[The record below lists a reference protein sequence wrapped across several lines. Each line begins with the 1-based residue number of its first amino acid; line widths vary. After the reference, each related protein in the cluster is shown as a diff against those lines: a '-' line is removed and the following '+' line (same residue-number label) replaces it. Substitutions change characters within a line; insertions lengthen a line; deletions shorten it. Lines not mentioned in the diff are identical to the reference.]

1 MSKIFLTGFPGFL
14 GSELLPRILSPATN
28 QTALCLVQEKF
39 LGDAERRIEAL
50 VSEHPHLENRIELKT
65 GDITQPNLGLG
76 KSKKLQKSIAEIF
89 HLAAVYDL
97 SVERSLAMRVNVEG
111 TRHMLDFAAGCTA
124 LQRFQYVSTCY
135 VSGRYAGIFREQ
147 DLVKGQKFNNY
158 YEETK
163 YLAEVEVQKRM
174 IGGLPATIYR
184 PAIVV
189 GDSRTGATQKYDGPY
204 YVMRWL
210 LRQPFVAV
218 LPVVG
223 DPTTVRVNLVPSD
236 FVVKAIAELSGLE
249 TSLGKVY
256 QLADSNPLTVDELIS
271 ELGRSTG
278 RLIVRVPALWEAS
291 KLAIDHLPG
300 VYRLMQIPSS
310 AIDYFV
316 HPTHY
321 TCENTLADL
330 DGTGVE
336 LPSFLG
342 YLDRLVEFVKRGRG
356 GLGLGTADIPWPK
369 KVATEERGEVFE
381 ETR

>member
-1 MSKIFLTGFPGFL
+1 MSKIFLTGFPVFL
-14 GSELLPRILSPATN
+14 GSGLLPRILSPATDP
-28 QTALCLVQEKF
+28 TAVCLVQAKF
-39 LGDAERRIEAL
+39 LGDAERRVETL
-50 VSEHPHLENRIELKT
+50 TSEYPHLEGRIEVLV
-65 GDITQPNLGLG
+65 GDITQPHLGLG
-76 KSKKLQKSIAEIF
+76 KSKKLQKSITEIF

-97 SVERSLAMRVNVEG
+97 SVERNLAMRVNVEG

-124 LQRFQYVSTCY
+124 LERFQYVSTCY

-223 DPTTVRVNLVPSD
+223 DPTTVRVNLVPS
-236 FVVKAIAELSGLE
+236 
-249 TSLGKVY
+249 
-256 QLADSNPLTVDELIS
+256 
-271 ELGRSTG
+271 
-278 RLIVRVPALWEAS
+278 
-291 KLAIDHLPG
+291 
-300 VYRLMQIPSS
+300 
-310 AIDYFV
+310 
-316 HPTHY
+316 
-321 TCENTLADL
+321 
-330 DGTGVE
+330 
-336 LPSFLG
+336 
-342 YLDRLVEFVKRGRG
+342 
-356 GLGLGTADIPWPK
+356 PK
-369 KVATEERGEVFE
+369 KTPAAK
-381 ETR
+381 

>member
-14 GSELLPRILSPATN
+14 GSELLPRILSPATDE
-28 QTALCLVQEKF
+28 TAICLVQEKF
-39 LGDAERRIEAL
+39 SGDAERKVAAL
-50 VSEHPHLENRIELKT
+50 VSEFPHLENRIELLI
-65 GDITQPNLGLG
+65 GDITKPNLGLA
-76 KSKKLQKSIAEIF
+76 KAKKLHKSVIRIF

-97 SVERSLAMRVNVEG
+97 SVDRSVGMRVNVDG
-111 TRHMLDFAAGCTA
+111 TRHMLDFAADCVG
-124 LQRFQYVSTCY
+124 LERFQYVSTCY

-147 DLVKGQKFNNY
+147 DLIKGQKFNNY

-174 IGGLPATIYR
+174 LAGLPATIYR

-210 LRQPFVAV
+210 LRQPWVAV

-223 DPTTVRVNLVPSD
+223 DPTTVRVNLVPSN
-236 FVVKAIAELSGLE
+236 FVVDAIAELSGQE
-249 TSLGKVY
+249 SSRGKVY
-256 QLADSNPLTVDELIS
+256 QLADPNPLTVDELIR
-271 ELGRSTG
+271 ELGRATG
-278 RLIVRVPALWEAS
+278 RMVIRVPALWEAS
-291 KLAIDHLPG
+291 KMAIDHLPG

-321 TCENTLADL
+321 TCDNTVEDLA
-330 DGTGVE
+330 GTGVE

-342 YLDRLVEFVKRGRG
+342 YLDRLVQFVKEHPEIGS
-356 GLGLGTADIPWPK
+356 AAM
-369 KVATEERGEVFE
+369 V
-381 ETR
+381 

>member
-14 GSELLPRILSPATN
+14 GSGLLPRILSPATD
-28 QTALCLVQEKF
+28 QTAVCLVQEKF
-39 LGDAERRIEAL
+39 MGDAERRVGAL
-50 VSEHPHLENRIELKT
+50 ASEHPHLEGRIELKA

-111 TRHMLDFAAGCTA
+111 TGHMLDFAAGCTA
-124 LQRFQYVSTCY
+124 LERFQYVSTCY

-236 FVVKAIAELSGLE
+236 FVVKAIAELSVQE
-249 TSLGKVY
+249 ASLGKVY
-256 QLADSNPLTVDELIS
+256 QLADPNPLTVDELIS
-271 ELGRSTG
+271 ELGRATG

-342 YLDRLVEFVKRGRG
+342 YLDRLVEFVKRHPEIGSE
-356 GLGLGTADIPWPK
+356 AM
-369 KVATEERGEVFE
+369 A
-381 ETR
+381 

>member
-1 MSKIFLTGFPGFL
+1 MSKIFFTGIPGFL
-14 GSELLPRILSPATN
+14 GSELLPRVLSTTSDEVAV
-28 QTALCLVQEKF
+28 CLVQDKF
-39 LGDAERRIEAL
+39 LDDARRRVDTL
-50 VSEHPHLENRIELKT
+50 QSEYPHLENRIELVI
-65 GDITQPNLGLG
+65 GDITQPNLGLD
-76 KSKKLQKSIAEIF
+76 KPKKLQKSIREIF

-97 SVERSLAMRVNVEG
+97 SVDRSLAMRVNVDG
-111 TRHMLDFAAGCTA
+111 TRHMLDFAADCVS
-124 LQRFQYVSTCY
+124 LERFQYVSTCY

-163 YLAEVEVQKRM
+163 YLAELEVQKRM
-174 IGGLPATIYR
+174 IAGLPVTIYR

-189 GDSRTGATQKYDGPY
+189 GNSRTGATQKYDGPY

-236 FVVKAIAELSGLE
+236 FVVDAMVELSSQQK
-249 TSLGKVY
+249 SLGKVY
-256 QLADSNPLTVDELIS
+256 QLADPNPLTVDELIR
-271 ELGRSTG
+271 ELGRATG
-278 RLIVRVPALWEAS
+278 RVVIRVPAPWEAA
-291 KLAIDHLPG
+291 KMAIDHLPG
-300 VYRLMQIPSS
+300 VYRLMQIPSK

-321 TCENTLADL
+321 TCENTLEDL
-330 DGTGVE
+330 AGTDVE

-342 YLDRLVEFVKRGRG
+342 YLDRLVQFVKKHPEIGSD
-356 GLGLGTADIPWPK
+356 AM
-369 KVATEERGEVFE
+369 V
-381 ETR
+381 